1 MGFLSK
7 LWKGV
12 KKTVKKIFKPIK
24 KVFKK
29 VGKFMNKIGIVGQLA
44 MSFILP
50 GIGNALMA
58 GFGSA
63 TAALAGG
70 ALGSIGKAAGW
81 VLGKAGT
88 FAKTIATGFKTVT
101 GAVTDFIGTT
111 AKYVGGKLGIGTLPN
126 QTLGQAFGKEGFGG
140 RLTDSFTKL
149 GDQASNFWN
158 STTADF
164 ADRGLMTAGEKA
176 AANLGTFNTPEVDV
190 NKVSDISD
198 SMANAASKAP
208 KNPNLFEFDPTQ
220 AGKPLVKGINVPE
233 LGNLTQSTSSTGLN
247 INLDNVSEL
256 GSSAIESASED
267 QSWFSKGLEK
277 MTGEQTIG
285 DALKAAPGKAGK
297 YAYKSLLEA
306 PGKMVSGEAQKGLA
320 KAIGL
325 GPEEYEQGP
334 SWRANNPYA
343 YQSGNYAQ
351 SQQESVA
358 SMGFEDFTRQNMAV
372 YNTDPQGSYGG
383 IDFYN
388 SYMQRYAGQGG

>member
-81 VLGKAGT
+81 ILGKAGT

-164 ADRGLMTAGEKA
+164 ADRGIMTAGEKA

-343 YQSGNYAQ
+343 YQSGYAR

-358 SMGFEDFTRQNMAV
+358 PMSFESFAQQNMAV
-372 YNTDPQGSYGG
+372 YNTDPRGAYGG
-383 IDFYN
+383 SENYTA
-388 SYMQRYAGQGG
+388 YMQRYGTGG

>member
-1 MGFLSK
+1 MGFLKK
-7 LWKGV
+7 LWKKTVGKV
-12 KKTVKKIFKPIK
+12 WKKIGKTVKS
-24 KVFKK
+24 VFKK
-29 VGKFMNKIGIVGQLA
+29 VGKFMNKIGIVGQIA

-88 FAKTIATGFKTVT
+88 FAKTIATGFKTVS

-126 QTLGQAFGKEGFGG
+126 QTLSQAFGSEGFAG
-140 RLTDSFTKL
+140 RLTDSFSKL
-149 GDQASNFWN
+149 GEQASNFWN

-164 ADRGLMTAGEKA
+164 ADRGIMTVAEKTAADLAAFGGTKA
-176 AANLGTFNTPEVDV
+176 AEGVAVQSATPVTDPLTGEV
-190 NKVSDISD
+190 KSGF
-198 SMANAASKAP
+198 M
-208 KNPNLFEFDPTQ
+208 EQ
-220 AGKPLVKGINVPE
+220 AQ
-233 LGNLTQSTSSTGLN
+233 TDLN
-247 INLDNVSEL
+247 F
-256 GSSAIESASED
+256 SSAPVEMAPPAEVAKD
-267 QSWFSKGLEK
+267 QNWFSKGLEK

-351 SQQESVA
+351 SQQESAA
-358 SMGFEDFTRQNMAV
+358 SMGFEDFARQNMAV

>member
-7 LWKGV
+7 LWKGI

-24 KVFKK
+24 SVFKK

-111 AKYVGGKLGIGTLPN
+111 AKYVGGKLGIGTT
-126 QTLGQAFGKEGFGG
+126 QTFGQAFGSEGFAG
-140 RLTDSFTKL
+140 RLTDSFSKL

-164 ADRGLMTAGEKA
+164 ADRGLMTVAEKTAADLAAFGGTKA
-176 AANLGTFNTPEVDV
+176 AEGVAVQSAAPVTDPLTGEV
-190 NKVSDISD
+190 KSGF
-198 SMANAASKAP
+198 M
-208 KNPNLFEFDPTQ
+208 EQ
-220 AGKPLVKGINVPE
+220 AQ
-233 LGNLTQSTSSTGLN
+233 TDLN
-247 INLDNVSEL
+247 F
-256 GSSAIESASED
+256 SSAPVEIAPPAEVVKD
-267 QSWFSKGLEK
+267 QSWFSKGVEK
-277 MTGEQTIG
+277 VTGEQTIG
-285 DALKAAPGKAGK
+285 DALKAAPGKAK
-297 YAYKSLLEA
+297 DYAVDSLLAA
-306 PGKMVSGEAQKGLA
+306 PGNIVKSTFKEGLS

-343 YQSGNYAQ
+343 YQSGYVR
-351 SQQESVA
+351 SQQESA
-358 SMGFEDFTRQNMAV
+358 APMSFESFAQQNMAV
-372 YNTDPQGSYGG
+372 YNTDPRGAYGG
-383 IDFYN
+383 SENYTA
-388 SYMQRYAGQGG
+388 YMQRYGTGG

>member
-1 MGFLSK
+1 MGFFKK
-7 LWKGV
+7 LWKKTVGKV
-12 KKTVKKIFKPIK
+12 WKKIGKTVKS
-24 KVFKK
+24 VFKK
-29 VGKFMNKIGIVGQLA
+29 VGKFMNKIGIVGQIA
-44 MSFILP
+44 MAFILP

-58 GFGSA
+58 GFGTA
-63 TAALAGG
+63 TSALAGG

-111 AKYVGGKLGIGTLPN
+111 AKYVGGKLGIGTS
-126 QTLGQAFGKEGFGG
+126 QTFGQAFGSEGFAG
-140 RLTDSFTKL
+140 RLTDSFSKL

-164 ADRGLMTAGEKA
+164 ADRGIMTAGEKSAFDIKVQDNKELESIKEDVGNKIKEQQKTA
-176 AANLGTFNTPEVDV
+176 ADKSFKIDANGNRIDNINTDKGLIDPVKATF
-190 NKVSDISD
+190 
-198 SMANAASKAP
+198 
-208 KNPNLFEFDPTQ
+208 PN
-220 AGKPLVKGINVPE
+220 
-233 LGNLTQSTSSTGLN
+233 STSVGISPTAE
-247 INLDNVSEL
+247 V
-256 GSSAIESASED
+256 AED
-267 QSWFSKGLEK
+267 QSWFSRGVERV
-277 MTGEQTIG
+277 TGEQTIG
-285 DALKAAPGKAGK
+285 DALKAAPGKAK
-297 YAYKSLLEA
+297 DYAVDSLLAA
-306 PGKMVSGEAQKGLA
+306 PGNIVKSTFKSGLS

-351 SQQESVA
+351 SQQESA
-358 SMGFEDFTRQNMAV
+358 APMGFEDFARQNMAV
-372 YNTDPQGSYGG
+372 FNTDPQGAYGG

>member
-29 VGKFMNKIGIVGQLA
+29 VGKFMNKIGIVGQIA

-164 ADRGLMTAGEKA
+164 ADRGIMTAGEKA
-176 AANLGTFNTPEVDV
+176 AADLG
-190 NKVSDISD
+190 
-198 SMANAASKAP
+198 A
-208 KNPNLFEFDPTQ
+208 FE
-220 AGKPLVKGINVPE
+220 
-233 LGNLTQSTSSTGLN
+233 
-247 INLDNVSEL
+247 
-256 GSSAIESASED
+256 
-267 QSWFSKGLEK
+267 
-277 MTGEQTIG
+277 
-285 DALKAAPGKAGK
+285 
-297 YAYKSLLEA
+297 Y
-306 PGKMVSGEAQKGLA
+306 
-320 KAIGL
+320 
-325 GPEEYEQGP
+325 
-334 SWRANNPYA
+334 
-343 YQSGNYAQ
+343 
-351 SQQESVA
+351 
-358 SMGFEDFTRQNMAV
+358 TR
-372 YNTDPQGSYGG
+372 S
-383 IDFYN
+383 
-388 SYMQRYAGQGG
+388 RCK

>member
-88 FAKTIATGFKTVT
+88 FAKTLATGFKTVT

-111 AKYVGGKLGIGTLPN
+111 AKYVGGKLGIGTLPT
-126 QTLGQAFGKEGFGG
+126 QTLGQAFGQQGFGG

-164 ADRGLMTAGEKA
+164 ADRGTH
-176 AANLGTFNTPEVDV
+176 DC
-190 NKVSDISD
+190 
-198 SMANAASKAP
+198 
-208 KNPNLFEFDPTQ
+208 
-220 AGKPLVKGINVPE
+220 
-233 LGNLTQSTSSTGLN
+233 
-247 INLDNVSEL
+247 
-256 GSSAIESASED
+256 
-267 QSWFSKGLEK
+267 
-277 MTGEQTIG
+277 
-285 DALKAAPGKAGK
+285 
-297 YAYKSLLEA
+297 
-306 PGKMVSGEAQKGLA
+306 
-320 KAIGL
+320 
-325 GPEEYEQGP
+325 
-334 SWRANNPYA
+334 R
-343 YQSGNYAQ
+343 
-351 SQQESVA
+351 
-358 SMGFEDFTRQNMAV
+358 
-372 YNTDPQGSYGG
+372 
-383 IDFYN
+383 
-388 SYMQRYAGQGG
+388 

>member
-24 KVFKK
+24 SVFKK

-58 GFGSA
+58 GFGTA

-88 FAKTIATGFKTVT
+88 FAKTLATGFKTVT

-126 QTLGQAFGKEGFGG
+126 QTLGQAFGSEGFGG

-149 GDQASNFWN
+149 GAEASNFWN

-164 ADRGLMTAGEKA
+164 ADRGLMTVAEKTAADLAAFGGTKA
-176 AANLGTFNTPEVDV
+176 AEGIAVQSTAPVTDPLTGEVKSGFMEQAQTGLDSKQFNKLPGELSQNVLSTEV
-190 NKVSDISD
+190 
-198 SMANAASKAP
+198 AASK
-208 KNPNLFEFDPTQ
+208 Q
-220 AGKPLVKGINVPE
+220 
-233 LGNLTQSTSSTGLN
+233 GL
-247 INLDNVSEL
+247 L
-256 GSSAIESASED
+256 
-267 QSWFSKGLEK
+267 SKGFEK
-277 MTGEQTIG
+277 ITGEKTVG
-285 DALKAAPGKAGK
+285 DFISTAPGKAK
-297 YAYKSLLEA
+297 DYAVDSLLA
-306 PGKMVSGEAQKGLA
+306 VPGSTVKSKFKEGLS
-320 KAIGL
+320 KAVGL

-334 SWRANNPYA
+334 SWRANNPHA
-343 YQSGNYAQ
+343 YQSGYAQ
-351 SQQESVA
+351 SQQESA
-358 SMGFEDFTRQNMAV
+358 APMSFESFAQQNMAV
-372 YNTDPQGSYGG
+372 YNTDPRGAYGG
-383 IDFYN
+383 SENYGA
-388 SYMQRYAGQGG
+388 YMQRFGTGG

>member
-24 KVFKK
+24 SVFKK

-58 GFGSA
+58 GFGTA

-88 FAKTIATGFKTVT
+88 FAKTLATGFKTVT

-126 QTLGQAFGKEGFGG
+126 QTLGQAFGQQGFGG

-149 GDQASNFWN
+149 GAEASNFWN

-164 ADRGLMTAGEKA
+164 ADRGLMTVAEKTAADLAAFGGTKA
-176 AANLGTFNTPEVDV
+176 AEGIAVQSTAPVTDPLTGEVKSGFMEQAQTGLDSKQFNKLPGELSQNVLSTEV
-190 NKVSDISD
+190 
-198 SMANAASKAP
+198 AASK
-208 KNPNLFEFDPTQ
+208 Q
-220 AGKPLVKGINVPE
+220 
-233 LGNLTQSTSSTGLN
+233 GL
-247 INLDNVSEL
+247 L
-256 GSSAIESASED
+256 
-267 QSWFSKGLEK
+267 SKGFEK
-277 MTGEQTIG
+277 ITGEKTVG
-285 DALKAAPGKAGK
+285 DFISTAPGKAK
-297 YAYKSLLEA
+297 DYAVDSLLA
-306 PGKMVSGEAQKGLA
+306 VPGSTVKSKFKEGLS
-320 KAIGL
+320 KAVGL

-334 SWRANNPYA
+334 SWRANNPHA
-343 YQSGNYAQ
+343 YQSGYAQ
-351 SQQESVA
+351 SQQESA
-358 SMGFEDFTRQNMAV
+358 APMSFESFAQQNMAV
-372 YNTDPQGSYGG
+372 YNTDPRGAYGG
-383 IDFYN
+383 SENYGA
-388 SYMQRYAGQGG
+388 YMQRFGTGG

>member
-88 FAKTIATGFKTVT
+88 FAKTLSTGFKTVT

-164 ADRGLMTAGEKA
+164 ADRGLMTVGEKTA
-176 AANLGTFNTPEVDV
+176 ADLAAFGNTKAVEGVAVQSAAPVTDPITGEIKSGFMEQAQTGLDPKKFNKLPGEISQDVLSTEV
-190 NKVSDISD
+190 
-198 SMANAASKAP
+198 AAS
-208 KNPNLFEFDPTQ
+208 EQ
-220 AGKPLVKGINVPE
+220 
-233 LGNLTQSTSSTGLN
+233 GL
-247 INLDNVSEL
+247 L
-256 GSSAIESASED
+256 
-267 QSWFSKGLEK
+267 SKGFERI
-277 MTGEQTIG
+277 TGEKTVG
-285 DALKAAPGKAGK
+285 DFISNAPGKAK
-297 YAYKSLLEA
+297 DYAVDSLLAA
-306 PGKMVSGEAQKGLA
+306 PGNIVKSTFKEGLSNLV
-320 KAIGL
+320 GL

-343 YQSGNYAQ
+343 YQSGYAR
-351 SQQESVA
+351 SQQESA
-358 SMGFEDFTRQNMAV
+358 APMSFESFAQQNMAV
-372 YNTDPQGSYGG
+372 YNTDPRGAYGG
-383 IDFYN
+383 SENYTA
-388 SYMQRYAGQGG
+388 YMQRFGTGG

>member
-164 ADRGLMTAGEKA
+164 ADRGIMTAGEKA

-198 SMANAASKAP
+198 SMANSASKAP

-267 QSWFSKGLEK
+267 QSWFSKGLE
-277 MTGEQTIG
+277 
-285 DALKAAPGKAGK
+285 
-297 YAYKSLLEA
+297 
-306 PGKMVSGEAQKGLA
+306 
-320 KAIGL
+320 
-325 GPEEYEQGP
+325 
-334 SWRANNPYA
+334 
-343 YQSGNYAQ
+343 
-351 SQQESVA
+351 
-358 SMGFEDFTRQNMAV
+358 
-372 YNTDPQGSYGG
+372 
-383 IDFYN
+383 
-388 SYMQRYAGQGG
+388 

>member
-1 MGFLSK
+1 MGFLKK
-7 LWKGV
+7 LWKKTVGKV
-12 KKTVKKIFKPIK
+12 WKKIGKTVKS
-24 KVFKK
+24 VFKK
-29 VGKFMNKIGIVGQLA
+29 FGKFMNKIGIVGQIA

-88 FAKTIATGFKTVT
+88 FVKTIATGFKTVS

-126 QTLGQAFGKEGFGG
+126 QTLSQAFGSEGFAG
-140 RLTDSFTKL
+140 RLTDSFSKL
-149 GDQASNFWN
+149 GEQASNFWN

-164 ADRGLMTAGEKA
+164 ADRGIMTVAEKTAADLAAFGGTKA
-176 AANLGTFNTPEVDV
+176 AEGVAVQSATPEGLVDPV
-190 NKVSDISD
+190 KATFPNSAPVE
-198 SMANAASKAP
+198 MAPPAEVAK
-208 KNPNLFEFDPTQ
+208 
-220 AGKPLVKGINVPE
+220 
-233 LGNLTQSTSSTGLN
+233 
-247 INLDNVSEL
+247 
-256 GSSAIESASED
+256 D
-267 QSWFSKGLEK
+267 QNWFSKGLEK

-306 PGKMVSGEAQKGLA
+306 PGKMVSDEAQKGLA

-334 SWRANNPYA
+334 SWGANNPYA

-351 SQQESVA
+351 SQQESA
-358 SMGFEDFTRQNMAV
+358 AFMGFEDFARQNMAV

>member
-24 KVFKK
+24 SVFKK

-58 GFGSA
+58 GFGTA

-88 FAKTIATGFKTVT
+88 FAKTLATGFKTVT

-126 QTLGQAFGKEGFGG
+126 QTLGQAFGSEGFGG

-164 ADRGLMTAGEKA
+164 ADRGLMTVAEKTAADLAAFGGTKA
-176 AANLGTFNTPEVDV
+176 AEGIAVQSTAPVTDPLTGEVKSGFMEQAQTGLDSKQFNKLPGELSQNVLSTEV
-190 NKVSDISD
+190 
-198 SMANAASKAP
+198 AASK
-208 KNPNLFEFDPTQ
+208 Q
-220 AGKPLVKGINVPE
+220 
-233 LGNLTQSTSSTGLN
+233 GL
-247 INLDNVSEL
+247 L
-256 GSSAIESASED
+256 
-267 QSWFSKGLEK
+267 SKGFEK
-277 MTGEQTIG
+277 ITGEKTVG
-285 DALKAAPGKAGK
+285 DFISTAPGKAK
-297 YAYKSLLEA
+297 DYAVDSLLA
-306 PGKMVSGEAQKGLA
+306 VPGSTVKSKFKEGLS
-320 KAIGL
+320 KAVGL

-334 SWRANNPYA
+334 SWRANNPHA
-343 YQSGNYAQ
+343 YQSGYAQ
-351 SQQESVA
+351 SQQESA
-358 SMGFEDFTRQNMAV
+358 APMSFESFAQQNMAV
-372 YNTDPQGSYGG
+372 YNTDPRGAYGG
-383 IDFYN
+383 SENYGA
-388 SYMQRYAGQGG
+388 YMQRFGTGG

>member
-24 KVFKK
+24 SVFKK

-58 GFGSA
+58 GFGTA

-88 FAKTIATGFKTVT
+88 FAKTLATGFKTVT

-126 QTLGQAFGKEGFGG
+126 QTLGQAFGSEGFGG

-149 GDQASNFWN
+149 GAEASNFWN

-164 ADRGLMTAGEKA
+164 ADRGLMTVAEKTAADLAAFGGTKA
-176 AANLGTFNTPEVDV
+176 AEGIAVQSTAPVTDPLTGEVKSGFMEQAQTGLDSKQFNKLPGELSQNVLSTEV
-190 NKVSDISD
+190 
-198 SMANAASKAP
+198 AASK
-208 KNPNLFEFDPTQ
+208 Q
-220 AGKPLVKGINVPE
+220 
-233 LGNLTQSTSSTGLN
+233 GL
-247 INLDNVSEL
+247 L
-256 GSSAIESASED
+256 
-267 QSWFSKGLEK
+267 SKGFEK
-277 MTGEQTIG
+277 ITGEKTVG
-285 DALKAAPGKAGK
+285 DFISTAPGKAK
-297 YAYKSLLEA
+297 DYAVDSLLA
-306 PGKMVSGEAQKGLA
+306 VPGSIVKSTFKEGLS
-320 KAIGL
+320 KAVGL

-343 YQSGNYAQ
+343 YQSGYAQ
-351 SQQESVA
+351 SQQESA
-358 SMGFEDFTRQNMAV
+358 APMSFESFAQQNMAV
-372 YNTDPQGSYGG
+372 YNTDPRGAYGG
-383 IDFYN
+383 SENYGA
-388 SYMQRYAGQGG
+388 YMQRFGTGG

>member
-58 GFGSA
+58 GFGTA
-63 TAALAGG
+63 TSALAGG

-88 FAKTIATGFKTVT
+88 FAKTLSTGFKTVT

-111 AKYVGGKLGIGTLPN
+111 AKYVGGKLGIGTT
-126 QTLGQAFGKEGFGG
+126 QTLGQAFGQQGFGG

-149 GDQASNFWN
+149 GEEASNFWN

-164 ADRGLMTAGEKA
+164 ADRGIMTAGEKA
-176 AANLGTFNTPEVDV
+176 ASVLTASATPEGLVDPV
-190 NKVSDISD
+190 KATFPD
-198 SMANAASKAP
+198 SAP
-208 KNPNLFEFDPTQ
+208 VEIAPPAEVAK
-220 AGKPLVKGINVPE
+220 
-233 LGNLTQSTSSTGLN
+233 
-247 INLDNVSEL
+247 
-256 GSSAIESASED
+256 D
-267 QSWFSKGLEK
+267 QNWFSKGVERV
-277 MTGEQTIG
+277 TGEQTIG
-285 DALKAAPGKAGK
+285 DALKAAPGKAK
-297 YAYKSLLEA
+297 DYAVDSLLAA
-306 PGKMVSGEAQKGLA
+306 PGNIVKSTFKEGLS

-343 YQSGNYAQ
+343 YQSGYAR
-351 SQQESVA
+351 SQQESA
-358 SMGFEDFTRQNMAV
+358 APMSFESFAQQNMAV
-372 YNTDPQGSYGG
+372 YNTDPRGAYGG
-383 IDFYN
+383 SENYGA
-388 SYMQRYAGQGG
+388 YMQRFGTGG

>member
-24 KVFKK
+24 SVFKK

-58 GFGSA
+58 GFGTA

-88 FAKTIATGFKTVT
+88 FAKTLATGFKTVT

-126 QTLGQAFGKEGFGG
+126 QTLGQAFGSEGFGG

-164 ADRGLMTAGEKA
+164 ADRGLMTVAEKTAADLAAFGGTKA
-176 AANLGTFNTPEVDV
+176 AEGIAVQSTAPVTDPLTGEVKSGFMEQAQTGLDSKQFNKLPGELSQNVLSTEV
-190 NKVSDISD
+190 
-198 SMANAASKAP
+198 AASK
-208 KNPNLFEFDPTQ
+208 Q
-220 AGKPLVKGINVPE
+220 
-233 LGNLTQSTSSTGLN
+233 GL
-247 INLDNVSEL
+247 L
-256 GSSAIESASED
+256 
-267 QSWFSKGLEK
+267 SKGFEK
-277 MTGEQTIG
+277 ITGEKTVG
-285 DALKAAPGKAGK
+285 DFISTAPGKAK
-297 YAYKSLLEA
+297 DYAVDSLLA
-306 PGKMVSGEAQKGLA
+306 VPGSIVKSTFKEGLS
-320 KAIGL
+320 KAVGL

-334 SWRANNPYA
+334 SWRANNPHA
-343 YQSGNYAQ
+343 YQSGYAQ
-351 SQQESVA
+351 SQQESA
-358 SMGFEDFTRQNMAV
+358 APMSFESFAQQNMAV
-372 YNTDPQGSYGG
+372 YNTDPRGAYGG
-383 IDFYN
+383 SENYGA
-388 SYMQRYAGQGG
+388 YMQRFGTGG

>member
-1 MGFLSK
+1 MGFLKK
-7 LWKGV
+7 LWKKTVGKV
-12 KKTVKKIFKPIK
+12 WKKIGKTVKS
-24 KVFKK
+24 VFKK
-29 VGKFMNKIGIVGQLA
+29 FGKFMNKIGIVGQIA

-88 FAKTIATGFKTVT
+88 FVKTIATGFKTVS

-111 AKYVGGKLGIGTLPN
+111 AKYVGGKLGIGTS
-126 QTLGQAFGKEGFGG
+126 QTFGQAFGSEGFAG
-140 RLTDSFTKL
+140 RLTDSFSKL
-149 GDQASNFWN
+149 GEQASNFWN

-164 ADRGLMTAGEKA
+164 ADRGIMTVAEKTAADLAAFGGTKA
-176 AANLGTFNTPEVDV
+176 AEGVAVQSATPVTDPLTGEV
-190 NKVSDISD
+190 KSGF
-198 SMANAASKAP
+198 M
-208 KNPNLFEFDPTQ
+208 EQ
-220 AGKPLVKGINVPE
+220 AQ
-233 LGNLTQSTSSTGLN
+233 TDLN
-247 INLDNVSEL
+247 F
-256 GSSAIESASED
+256 SSAPVEMAPPAEVAKD
-267 QSWFSKGLEK
+267 QNWFSKGLEK

-343 YQSGNYAQ
+343 YQYGNYAQ
-351 SQQESVA
+351 SQQESA
-358 SMGFEDFTRQNMAV
+358 APMSFEDFARQNMAV

>member
-12 KKTVKKIFKPIK
+12 KKTVKKIFMPIK
-24 KVFKK
+24 SVFKK

-88 FAKTIATGFKTVT
+88 FAKTLSTGFKTVT

-111 AKYVGGKLGIGTLPN
+111 AKYVGGKLGIGTT
-126 QTLGQAFGKEGFGG
+126 QTLGQAFGQQGFGG

-164 ADRGLMTAGEKA
+164 ADRGIMTAGEKA

-233 LGNLTQSTSSTGLN
+233 LGKLTQSTSSTGLN

-256 GSSAIESASED
+256 GSSALESASED
-267 QSWFSKGLEK
+267 QSWFSKGLERV
-277 MTGEQTIG
+277 TGEQTIG
-285 DALKAAPGKAGK
+285 DALKAAPGKAK
-297 YAYKSLLEA
+297 DYAVDSLLAA
-306 PGKMVSGEAQKGLA
+306 PGNIVKSTFKEGLS

-343 YQSGNYAQ
+343 YQSGYAR
-351 SQQESVA
+351 SQQESA
-358 SMGFEDFTRQNMAV
+358 APMSFESFAQNSMELF
-372 YNTDPQGSYGG
+372 NTDPRGAYGG
-383 IDFYN
+383 LENYTA
-388 SYMQRYAGQGG
+388 YMQRYGTGG

>member
-149 GDQASNFWN
+149 GEEASNFWN

-164 ADRGLMTAGEKA
+164 ADRGLMTVGEKTA
-176 AANLGTFNTPEVDV
+176 ADLAAFGNTKAVEGVAVQSAAPVTDPITGEIKSGFMEQAQTGLDPKKFNKLPGEISQDVLSTEV
-190 NKVSDISD
+190 
-198 SMANAASKAP
+198 AAS
-208 KNPNLFEFDPTQ
+208 EQ
-220 AGKPLVKGINVPE
+220 
-233 LGNLTQSTSSTGLN
+233 GL
-247 INLDNVSEL
+247 L
-256 GSSAIESASED
+256 
-267 QSWFSKGLEK
+267 SKGFERI
-277 MTGEQTIG
+277 TGEKTVG
-285 DALKAAPGKAGK
+285 DFISNAPGKAK
-297 YAYKSLLEA
+297 DYAVDSLLAA
-306 PGKMVSGEAQKGLA
+306 PGNIVKSTFKEGLSNLV
-320 KAIGL
+320 GL

-343 YQSGNYAQ
+343 YQSGYAR
-351 SQQESVA
+351 SQQESA
-358 SMGFEDFTRQNMAV
+358 APMSFESFAQQNMAV
-372 YNTDPQGSYGG
+372 YNTDPRGAYGG
-383 IDFYN
+383 SENYTA
-388 SYMQRYAGQGG
+388 YMQRYGTGG

>member
-111 AKYVGGKLGIGTLPN
+111 AKYVGGKLGIGTS
-126 QTLGQAFGKEGFGG
+126 QTFGQAFGSEGFAG
-140 RLTDSFTKL
+140 RLTDSFSKL

-164 ADRGLMTAGEKA
+164 ADRGLMTVAEKTAADLAAFGGTKA
-176 AANLGTFNTPEVDV
+176 AEGVAVQSATPVTDPLTGEV
-190 NKVSDISD
+190 KSGF
-198 SMANAASKAP
+198 M
-208 KNPNLFEFDPTQ
+208 EQ
-220 AGKPLVKGINVPE
+220 AQ
-233 LGNLTQSTSSTGLN
+233 TDLN
-247 INLDNVSEL
+247 S
-256 GSSAIESASED
+256 SSAPVEISPAAEVVKD
-267 QSWFSKGLEK
+267 QSWFSKGVERV
-277 MTGEQTIG
+277 TGEQTIG
-285 DALKAAPGKAGK
+285 DALKAAPGKAK
-297 YAYKSLLEA
+297 DYAVDSLLAA
-306 PGKMVSGEAQKGLA
+306 PGNIVKSTFKEGLS

-343 YQSGNYAQ
+343 YQSGYAR
-351 SQQESVA
+351 SQQESA
-358 SMGFEDFTRQNMAV
+358 APISFESFAQQNMAV
-372 YNTDPQGSYGG
+372 YNTDPRGAYGG
-383 IDFYN
+383 SENYTA
-388 SYMQRYAGQGG
+388 YMQRYGTGG

>member
-1 MGFLSK
+1 MGFLKK
-7 LWKGV
+7 LWKKTVGKV
-12 KKTVKKIFKPIK
+12 WKKIGKTVKS
-24 KVFKK
+24 VFKK
-29 VGKFMNKIGIVGQLA
+29 FGKFMNKIGIVGQIA

-88 FAKTIATGFKTVT
+88 FAKTIAAGFKTVSM
-101 GAVTDFIGTT
+101 AVTDFIGTT
-111 AKYVGGKLGIGTLPN
+111 AKYVGGKLGIGTS
-126 QTLGQAFGKEGFGG
+126 QTFGQAFGSEGFAG
-140 RLTDSFTKL
+140 RLTDSFSKL
-149 GDQASNFWN
+149 GEQASNFWN

-164 ADRGLMTAGEKA
+164 ADRGIMTVAEKTAADLAAFGGTKA
-176 AANLGTFNTPEVDV
+176 AEGVAVQSATPVTDPLTGEV
-190 NKVSDISD
+190 KSGF
-198 SMANAASKAP
+198 M
-208 KNPNLFEFDPTQ
+208 EQ
-220 AGKPLVKGINVPE
+220 AQ
-233 LGNLTQSTSSTGLN
+233 TDLN
-247 INLDNVSEL
+247 F
-256 GSSAIESASED
+256 SSAPVEMAPPAEVAKD
-267 QSWFSKGLEK
+267 QNWFSKGLEK

-351 SQQESVA
+351 SQQESAA
-358 SMGFEDFTRQNMAV
+358 SMGFEDFARQNMAV

>member
-1 MGFLSK
+1 MGFLKK
-7 LWKGV
+7 LWKKTVGKV
-12 KKTVKKIFKPIK
+12 WKKIGKTVKS
-24 KVFKK
+24 VFKK
-29 VGKFMNKIGIVGQLA
+29 FGKFMNKIGIVGQIA

-88 FAKTIATGFKTVT
+88 FVKTIATGFKTVS

-126 QTLGQAFGKEGFGG
+126 QTFGQAFGSEGFAG
-140 RLTDSFTKL
+140 RLTDSFSKL
-149 GDQASNFWN
+149 GEQASNFWN

-164 ADRGLMTAGEKA
+164 ADRGIMTVAEKTAADLAAFGGTKA
-176 AANLGTFNTPEVDV
+176 AEGVAVQSATPEGLVDPV
-190 NKVSDISD
+190 KATFPNSAPVE
-198 SMANAASKAP
+198 MAPPAEVAK
-208 KNPNLFEFDPTQ
+208 
-220 AGKPLVKGINVPE
+220 
-233 LGNLTQSTSSTGLN
+233 
-247 INLDNVSEL
+247 
-256 GSSAIESASED
+256 D
-267 QSWFSKGLEK
+267 QNWFSKGLEK

-306 PGKMVSGEAQKGLA
+306 PGKMVSDEAQKGLA

-334 SWRANNPYA
+334 SWGANNPYA

-351 SQQESVA
+351 SQQESA
-358 SMGFEDFTRQNMAV
+358 AFMGFEDFARQNMAV

>member
-88 FAKTIATGFKTVT
+88 FAKTLSTGFKTVT

-149 GDQASNFWN
+149 GEEASNFWN

-164 ADRGLMTAGEKA
+164 ADRGLMTVGEKTA
-176 AANLGTFNTPEVDV
+176 ADLAAFGNTKAVEGVAVQSAAPVTDPITGEIKSGFMEQAQTGLDPKKFNKLPGEISQDVLSTEV
-190 NKVSDISD
+190 
-198 SMANAASKAP
+198 AAS
-208 KNPNLFEFDPTQ
+208 EQ
-220 AGKPLVKGINVPE
+220 
-233 LGNLTQSTSSTGLN
+233 GL
-247 INLDNVSEL
+247 L
-256 GSSAIESASED
+256 
-267 QSWFSKGLEK
+267 SKGFERI
-277 MTGEQTIG
+277 TGEKTVG
-285 DALKAAPGKAGK
+285 DFISNAPGKAK
-297 YAYKSLLEA
+297 DYAVDSLLAA
-306 PGKMVSGEAQKGLA
+306 PGNIVKSTFKEGLSNLV
-320 KAIGL
+320 GL

-343 YQSGNYAQ
+343 YQSGYAR
-351 SQQESVA
+351 SQQESA
-358 SMGFEDFTRQNMAV
+358 APMSFESFAQQNMAV
-372 YNTDPQGSYGG
+372 YNTDPRGAYGG
-383 IDFYN
+383 SENYTA
-388 SYMQRYAGQGG
+388 YMQRYGTGG

>member
-1 MGFLSK
+1 MGFFKK
-7 LWKGV
+7 LWKKTVGKV
-12 KKTVKKIFKPIK
+12 WKKIGKTVKS
-24 KVFKK
+24 VFKK
-29 VGKFMNKIGIVGQLA
+29 VGKFMNKIGIVGQIA
-44 MSFILP
+44 MAFILP

-58 GFGSA
+58 GFGTA
-63 TAALAGG
+63 TSALAGG

-111 AKYVGGKLGIGTLPN
+111 AKYVGGKLGIGTN
-126 QTLGQAFGKEGFGG
+126 QTLSQAFGQQGFGG
-140 RLTDSFTKL
+140 RLTDSFAKL

-164 ADRGLMTAGEKA
+164 ADRGIMTAGEKSAFDIKVQDNKELESIKEDVGNKIKEQQKTA
-176 AANLGTFNTPEVDV
+176 ADKSFKIDANGNRIDNINTDKGLIDPVKATF
-190 NKVSDISD
+190 
-198 SMANAASKAP
+198 
-208 KNPNLFEFDPTQ
+208 PN
-220 AGKPLVKGINVPE
+220 
-233 LGNLTQSTSSTGLN
+233 STSVGISPTAE
-247 INLDNVSEL
+247 V
-256 GSSAIESASED
+256 AED
-267 QSWFSKGLEK
+267 QSWFSRGVERV
-277 MTGEQTIG
+277 TGEQTIG
-285 DALKAAPGKAGK
+285 DALKAAPGKAK
-297 YAYKSLLEA
+297 DYAVDSLLAA
-306 PGKMVSGEAQKGLA
+306 PGNIVKSTFKSGLS

-351 SQQESVA
+351 SQQESA
-358 SMGFEDFTRQNMAV
+358 APMGFEDFARQNMAV
-372 YNTDPQGSYGG
+372 FNTDPQGAYGG

>member
-88 FAKTIATGFKTVT
+88 FAKTLSTGFKTVT

-149 GDQASNFWN
+149 GEEASNFWN

-164 ADRGLMTAGEKA
+164 ADRGLMTVGEKTA
-176 AANLGTFNTPEVDV
+176 ADLAAFGNTKAVEGVAVQSAAPVTDPITGEIKSGFMEQAQTGLDPKKFNKLPGEISQDVLSTEV
-190 NKVSDISD
+190 
-198 SMANAASKAP
+198 AAS
-208 KNPNLFEFDPTQ
+208 EQ
-220 AGKPLVKGINVPE
+220 
-233 LGNLTQSTSSTGLN
+233 GL
-247 INLDNVSEL
+247 L
-256 GSSAIESASED
+256 
-267 QSWFSKGLEK
+267 SKGFERI
-277 MTGEQTIG
+277 TGEKTVG
-285 DALKAAPGKAGK
+285 DFISNAPGKAK
-297 YAYKSLLEA
+297 DYAVDSLLAA
-306 PGKMVSGEAQKGLA
+306 PSNIVKSTFKEGLSNLV
-320 KAIGL
+320 GL

-343 YQSGNYAQ
+343 YQSGYAR
-351 SQQESVA
+351 SQQESA
-358 SMGFEDFTRQNMAV
+358 APMSFESFAQQNMAV
-372 YNTDPQGSYGG
+372 YNTDPRGAYGG
-383 IDFYN
+383 SENYGA
-388 SYMQRYAGQGG
+388 YMQRFGTGG

>member
-1 MGFLSK
+1 MGFLKK
-7 LWKGV
+7 LWKKTVGKV
-12 KKTVKKIFKPIK
+12 WKKIGKTVKS
-24 KVFKK
+24 VFKK
-29 VGKFMNKIGIVGQLA
+29 VGKFMNKIGIVGQIA

-88 FAKTIATGFKTVT
+88 FAKTIATGFKTVS

-111 AKYVGGKLGIGTLPN
+111 AKYVGGKLGIGTS
-126 QTLGQAFGKEGFGG
+126 QTFGQAFGSEGFAG
-140 RLTDSFTKL
+140 RLTDSFSKL
-149 GDQASNFWN
+149 GEQASNFWN

-164 ADRGLMTAGEKA
+164 ADRGIMTVAEKTAADLAAFGNTKAVEGVAVQSAAPVTDPITGEIKSGFMEQAQTGLDPKKFNKLPGEISQDVLSTEVAASEQGLLSKGFEKITGEKTV
-176 AANLGTFNTPEVDV
+176 GDF
-190 NKVSDISD
+190 IS
-198 SMANAASKAP
+198 N
-208 KNPNLFEFDPTQ
+208 
-220 AGKPLVKGINVPE
+220 
-233 LGNLTQSTSSTGLN
+233 
-247 INLDNVSEL
+247 
-256 GSSAIESASED
+256 
-267 QSWFSKGLEK
+267 
-277 MTGEQTIG
+277 
-285 DALKAAPGKAGK
+285 APGKAK
-297 YAYKSLLEA
+297 DYAVDSLLAA
-306 PGKMVSGEAQKGLA
+306 PSNIVKSTFKEGLS

-351 SQQESVA
+351 SQQESA
-358 SMGFEDFTRQNMAV
+358 AFMGFEDFARQNMAV